1 MEYQRKKKLTNFTIG
16 LLFLSGGIEYAVIL
30 PTIWAYLQTLHAEPY
45 FLGLGI
51 SAFSLTGL
59 LAGPLFGHWSDR
71 SQRTKAIILFAN
83 VFEIMGNFMY
93 FMGISK
99 WLLLG
104 SRLVAGVGTGAG
116 ASIFGY
122 LTRSTTSQERAKVFA
137 AVMACRQVGLLIGP
151 ACNLFLRLCNFRLG
165 PFEVNKFT
173 SPGLFMCLLWILLQ
187 FVVAVMYYDLQ
198 PVPHLP
204 LAAQQE
210 EEREPLVQHGA
221 GQDEPAEHRGY
232 GGTGQRTPPE
242 GDESRYVPNGHLAE
256 EEGRVKEKSPFQN
269 FSAMREYLREEVV
282 VLLTAQFITLF
293 NQTALETMVT
303 PITQRYLSFGEL
315 ENSIM
320 YFLCGIEVICGFF
333 LVRCL
338 SSRLPDRVVLV
349 LGLVICNVACVWC
362 LLFLARPQGAG
373 AALRGCLPGLA
384 LLQGHSRENTRVQPG
399 PAAVSGGSRHHSGAP
414 VGWRPD
420 RKPLHHAGGDDG
432 PAEPADGH
440 GRTLILLPGG
450 AAPGLRARTV
460 PGGAALVTSRPSAA
474 LRGIARF
481 KATKVRASEP
491 LGSGC
496 LLCPGGQTV
505 LGQVHQPAWKSQG
518 EASSSCWRDSAVLLL
533 GAGGCSELFYCR
545 GICTGCF
552 MRETFYRER
561 FDPQRSAEP
570 RQGTR
575 EPAEEHSTLPAW
587 ALVSLSSRKQT
598 PYQGFTRNVKN
609 LLVAKIWGETKE
621 IPQ

>member
-1 MEYQRKKKLTNFTIG
+1 MGPAGGHPRPAASMNDKPAGLGPIG
-16 LLFLSGGIEYAVIL
+16 GSSVPEAVIL

-362 LLFLARPQGAG
+362 LLFLARPQGSFPILLSELVVGVFLQVLGLPFVAVSQVSLFSKVTAERTQGTPGQQFGTAG
-373 AALRGCLPGLA
+373 ILDGAVKSMEPFASPAQAGPDSSLA
-384 LLQGHSRENTRVQPG
+384 LAEMSSPG
-399 PAAVSGGSRHHSGAP
+399 AESGASVRILVSEQVALSQEEAVNP
-414 VGWRPD
+414 W
-420 RKPLHHAGGDDG
+420 
-432 PAEPADGH
+432 H
-440 GRTLILLPGG
+440 G
-450 AAPGLRARTV
+450 
-460 PGGAALVTSRPSAA
+460 
-474 LRGIARF
+474 ARF
-481 KATKVRASEP
+481 PRRVSI
-491 LGSGC
+491 SHGC
-496 LLCPGGQTV
+496 V
-505 LGQVHQPAWKSQG
+505 
-518 EASSSCWRDSAVLLL
+518 
-533 GAGGCSELFYCR
+533 
-545 GICTGCF
+545 
-552 MRETFYRER
+552 
-561 FDPQRSAEP
+561 
-570 RQGTR
+570 
-575 EPAEEHSTLPAW
+575 
-587 ALVSLSSRKQT
+587 
-598 PYQGFTRNVKN
+598 GFLIKR
-609 LLVAKIWGETKE
+609 
-621 IPQ
+621 